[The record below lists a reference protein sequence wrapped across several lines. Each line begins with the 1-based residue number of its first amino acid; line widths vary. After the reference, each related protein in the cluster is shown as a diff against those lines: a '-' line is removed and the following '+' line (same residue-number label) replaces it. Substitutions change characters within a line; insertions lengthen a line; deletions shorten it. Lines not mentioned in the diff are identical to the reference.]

1 MGLLNNNQKVGKGI
15 SMEKCTCVRRSSFK
29 MVGQYGMVG
38 SEEKRG
44 VGEMSW
50 PWRLK
55 SVQVLVS
62 LGLDPVGSGDQSAV
76 LLGRDHIIRTV

>member
-15 SMEKCTCVRRSSFK
+15 AMEKCTCVRRSPLK
-29 MVGQYGMVG
+29 IVGQYGMVG

-44 VGEMSW
+44 VREMSW

-55 SVQVLVS
+55 SIQVLVS

-76 LLGRDHIIRTV
+76 LLRRDHLIRTV